1 MIGVGVSYDL
11 EQYERLQGNR
21 PALINL
27 FTLKAIAH
35 KMRRRHAGLQFR
47 SSAPSSRRGSLERAA
62 APPSVPGDV
71 VGVQDVKESAEELL
85 PPRSAEGSSQ
95 AVVDEGP
102 SNLLGLYTIFVHPMC
117 VLLVCVPLGLLSPR
131 LGWGVSCT
139 FWLNFLAL
147 IPLAKILGDATEE
160 LAASLGNETVSGLLN
175 ASFGNAVEMIVSVQA
190 LRANLLPVV
199 KLSLLGSVLSN
210 ILLVLGSAFL
220 LGGLTPSRTQRSRT
234 HSILGTPI
242 GGFIGV
248 EKEQKFALKSALI
261 SVAMLLF
268 SCMSFALP
276 TMFDSFTHDHAKVL
290 TVSRIGAWI
299 VMSTYVAFLLFQL
312 LTHTKTLSRD
322 ENGPV
327 GGVSSAGFGYA
338 ANSGVVMTGVMT
350 EEGDDDEEEE
360 AEEEEAASMSVWCAV
375 ALMAVC
381 ATVTALNSQ
390 LLVDVIKSV
399 VKQAGIPETFI
410 GVILLPIAGNACEHA
425 SALRF
430 SMNDRPGLAIGIAVG
445 SSTQVALLV
454 VPFAVIMGFFM
465 GKPLDLNFGAL
476 NTLVV
481 TFSVLVTLTL
491 LLDGRSN
498 WMKGYLLIALYV
510 FIATLYWYIPYGT
523 E

>member
-160 LAASLGNETVSGLLN
+160 LAAAIRNDAITGLLN
-175 ASFGNAVEMIVSVQA
+175 ASLGNAVEMIVAVQS
-190 LRANLLPVV
+190 LRRGLFEVA
-199 KLSLLGSVLSN
+199 KTSLLGSVLSN
-210 ILLVLGSAFL
+210 VLLVLGTAFL
-220 LGGLTPSRTQRSRT
+220 LGGLTTSKQQRGRF
-234 HSILGTPI
+234 HSFNDSTFRDHLLGL
-242 GGFIGV
+242 
-248 EKEQKFALKSALI
+248 EKEQKFPLKGALI
-261 SVAMLLF
+261 NMAMLLF

-276 TMFDSFTHDHAKVL
+276 TIFNSFPTDDSKSVL
-290 TVSRIGAWI
+290 KVSRFGALI
-299 VMSTYVAFLLFQL
+299 VTSAYVAFLIFQL
-312 LTHTKTLSRD
+312 LTHTKTLTKEEASL
-322 ENGPV
+322 
-327 GGVSSAGFGYA
+327 
-338 ANSGVVMTGVMT
+338 ANSTPVIYENDPDGD
-350 EEGDDDEEEE
+350 EDDDDD
-360 AEEEEAASMSVWCAV
+360 ASASLTVWCSFL
-375 ALMAVC
+375 LMAFCTIVV
-381 ATVTALNSQ
+381 AINSEF
-390 LLVDVIKSV
+390 LVDVIKPV
-399 VKQAGIPETFI
+399 VRSGGIPESFI
-410 GVILLPIAGNACEHA
+410 GVVLLPIAGNACEHA
-425 SALRF
+425 AAIRF
-430 SMNDRPGLAIGIAVG
+430 AVQDRPGLAIGIAVG

-454 VPFAVIMGFFM
+454 VPFSVLVGWAMD
-465 GKPLDLNFGAL
+465 KPMNLDFGAL
-476 NTLVV
+476 HTTVVTLSILVV
-481 TFSVLVTLTL
+481 LTL

-498 WMKGYLLIALYV
+498 WLKGYILVCLYV
-510 FIATLYWYIPYGT
+510 FIAVLYWYAPVRSDTPIP
-523 E
+523 EL